1 MPKPSP
7 RIAMQ
12 NLIDE
17 ARSTL
22 PFDLPETQVCDGI
35 CNGCSKKLLDYLD
48 GELLD
53 WQTRLEQGEEPK
65 LGELS
70 ALGRTSQ
77 KIYRVIKR
85 NGLIG

>member
-12 NLIDE
+12 NLIDK

-22 PFDLPETQVCDGI
+22 PFDLPEAQVCDGI

-53 WQTRLEQGEEPK
+53 WQMRLDRGEIPK

-70 ALGRTSQ
+70 ALGRTSL
-77 KIYRVIKR
+77 KIYRVVKR
-85 NGLIG
+85 NGLIS